1 MTPTHVSDERGSA
14 TVFVMLFTVALL
26 VAAGLVI
33 DGGHAMAERRK
44 LSNQADQAAR
54 VGADALDEADLR
66 NGGTPDV
73 DPDRARAAATAYLS
87 EVGATGAT
95 GATVTVRGGE
105 VTVTLK
111 GHAKTSILSVAG
123 IDDIPVAGSGT
134 AESIDEDT

>member
-1 MTPTHVSDERGSA
+1 MTPTRGSEERGSA

-44 LSNQADQAAR
+44 LSNQAQQAAR

-66 NGGTPDV
+66 DGGTPDV
-73 DPDRARAAATAYLS
+73 DPVRARAAATAYLS

-95 GATVTVRGGE
+95 VSVRGGE
-105 VTVTLK
+105 VTVTLE
-111 GHAKTSILSVAG
+111 GRAKTSILSVAG

-134 AESIDEDT
+134 AESIDEDTK

>member
-1 MTPTHVSDERGSA
+1 MTPTHNSDERGSA

-33 DGGHAMAERRK
+33 DGGHALAERRK

-54 VGADALDEADLR
+54 VGADALDESDLR
-66 NGGTPDV
+66 DGGAADV
-73 DPDRARAAATAYLS
+73 DPDLARAAATAYLS

-95 GATVTVRGGE
+95 VTVRGGE
-105 VTVTLK
+105 VTVTLE
-111 GHAKTSILSVAG
+111 GHAKTSILSVVG

-134 AESIDEDT
+134 AESIDEDTQ